1 MKRAAGDWI
10 LGAAAAVAA
19 IGPGLG
25 SGSLLSLDLVLTP
38 TMPVPPGMWGL
49 GPELP
54 RRVPL
59 GAVLGWLSPLV
70 GGATAG
76 KALLVVCIAAGV
88 AGASRLA
95 RSWGAESLAAAAAG
109 LVYGLS
115 PFVLTRLGAG
125 QWGVLA
131 ATGVLPW
138 VAERLVRP
146 AEHLPRTFLASAAL
160 GLTGFVGGT
169 YALVLVLVGLAVS
182 RPRITAGAKAGVA
195 VTVGQLPWLLPG
207 LVVTAVGPALNNAA
221 SFPTRVDGVLDALSV
236 VTGHGFWRR
245 SNDVGLAGAAAS
257 AAGAALLVAGGA
269 GWSRLPRGIRPAVAV
284 SAGLGLG
291 LALASGTPGLR
302 GVYAGV
308 TSVGAGAA
316 LRESHRFLPL
326 LLVWLAPAA
335 ALGATRAG
343 ERLAA
348 RSRPLIPA
356 ALAGIAVA
364 LALPALWGVDGRLD
378 PAHFPP
384 GYGAARARIARHPG
398 PVLALPWHQ
407 YLDLS
412 FAGGRRVLNP
422 LPDYLGGDV
431 LASADPE
438 LDGARR
444 EDTDGRGARVDRLV
458 RDHGGAPESGDLVAL
473 GVRWVVLLE
482 EVEWRDVQRILD
494 ADPGLRPAPAG
505 DGLRLYEVEG
515 WRGPAVTLVGERVGV
530 HAVARPWL
538 HMGSDEELIVARS
551 GSAGWLRG
559 TTRTSV
565 TGDGLLHLPPGRG
578 PLWYWPAL
586 LVVAGDV
593 TSSLFALVALKSLSG
608 RRT

>member
-95 RSWGAESLAAAAAG
+95 RSWGAGSLAVAAAG

-146 AEHLPRTFLASAAL
+146 ADHLPRTFLAAAAL

-169 YALVLVLVGLAVS
+169 YALVLVLVGLAVG
-182 RPRITAGAKAGVA
+182 RPRITAGAKAAVA
-195 VTVGQLPWLLPG
+195 VTVAQLPWLLPG
-207 LVVTAVGPALNNAA
+207 LIVTAVGPALNDAA
-221 SFPTRVDGVLDALSV
+221 SFPTRVDGALGALRV

-257 AAGAALLVAGGA
+257 AAGAALLVAGAG
-269 GWSRLPRGIRPAVAV
+269 GWSRVPRSIRPAVAA
-284 SAGLGLG
+284 SAVLGLG
-291 LALASGTPGLR
+291 LALASGVPGLR
-302 GVYAGV
+302 GVYAGA

-316 LRESHRFLPL
+316 LRDSHRFLPL

-335 ALGATRAG
+335 ALGATRVG

-384 GYGAARARIARHPG
+384 GYGAAKARIARQPG

-412 FAGGRRVLNP
+412 FADDRRVLNP

-431 LASADPE
+431 VASADPE
-438 LDGARR
+438 LVGARR
-444 EDTDGRGARVDRLV
+444 EDTDRRGATVDRLV
-458 RDHGGAPESGDLVAL
+458 REQGGAPQSEELVAL

-482 EVEWRDVQRILD
+482 EVEWREVQSILD
-494 ADPGLRPAPAG
+494 ADRGLRPVPTG
-505 DGLRLYEVEG
+505 DGLRLYEVTG
-515 WRGPAVTLVGERVGV
+515 WRGPAVTLGGEPVAV
-530 HAVARPWL
+530 HPVVQPWSRL
-538 HMGSDEELIVARS
+538 GSDQELIVARS

-559 TTRTSV
+559 TARVSV

-586 LVVAGDV
+586 VVLAGDV
-593 TSSLFALVALKSLSG
+593 TCGLFGLVAVRSLSSRG
-608 RRT
+608 T